1 MGERGESRGILG
13 QLFSKGEMSSNG
25 PSAATDASIALD
37 GGVAQS
43 LEPVV
48 TSRPPTPYAVGT
60 FDASRFKSIMLSDK
74 SASEA
79 PRQTVEATATED
91 AASGAPPIEQLL
103 KEIYERARTDGE
115 GALADYIPELAKV
128 APDSFGIA
136 IATTDGRLHSIGDA
150 QTEFTIQSTSKA
162 LTYCLALELCGRK
175 QVFSRVGVEPSG
187 DPFNA
192 IEFSPATRRP
202 YNPMVNAGA
211 ITIAGLLCEAAG
223 PEGALDLILSRFSEA
238 AGRELRVNESV
249 YRSECETGHR
259 NRAISHLLLSVGAMS
274 APPEPALD
282 VYFKQCSIEVTATD
296 LAMIGATFANLGEN
310 PVSGKQVFDL
320 TAVRDTQAVMFT
332 CGMYDYSG
340 NWAYDVGI
348 PAKSGVGGGI
358 LGVVNRQLGI
368 GTYSPR
374 LDANGNSVRGITS
387 FKMMSD
393 ALGLHAFDLT
403 NTGSPFIGAF
413 FKRKQA

>member
-1 MGERGESRGILG
+1 MS
-13 QLFSKGEMSSNG
+13 QLLSKVGAKSDAPIMAENVSTSLKWEIA
-25 PSAATDASIALD
+25 PLEEHAAADPLPTMYPL
-37 GGVAQS
+37 QS
-43 LEPVV
+43 
-48 TSRPPTPYAVGT
+48 
-60 FDASRFKSIMLSDK
+60 FDALQLRSIMLSEPKVSDVRS
-74 SASEA
+74 SAQHTSNEA
-79 PRQTVEATATED
+79 EVSNGTL
-91 AASGAPPIEQLL
+91 PIAQVLSD
-103 KEIYERARTDGE
+103 IYERTRANND

-128 APDSFGIA
+128 APELFGIA
-136 IATTDGRLHSIGDA
+136 IATTDGQVHTIGDA
-150 QTEFTIQSTSKA
+150 HLEFTIQSTSKA
-162 LTYCLALELCGRK
+162 LMYCLAVELCGRN

-211 ITIAGLLCEAAG
+211 ITVAGLLCEALGHEA
-223 PEGALDLILSRFSEA
+223 ALDLVLTRFSEA
-238 AGRELRVNESV
+238 AGRQLRVNEDV
-249 YRSECETGHR
+249 YRSEFETGHR
-259 NRAISHLLLSVGAMS
+259 NRAISHLLLSVGALS
-274 APPEPALD
+274 APVEPSLD
-282 VYFKQCSIEVTATD
+282 LYFKQCSIEVTATD
-296 LAMIGATFANLGEN
+296 LAQIGATLANLGEN
-310 PVSGKQVFDL
+310 PISKKQVFDF

-358 LGVVNRQLGI
+358 MGVVNRQLGI

-374 LDANGNSVRGITS
+374 LDGNGNSVRGISS

-413 FKRKQA
+413 FKRKQDA